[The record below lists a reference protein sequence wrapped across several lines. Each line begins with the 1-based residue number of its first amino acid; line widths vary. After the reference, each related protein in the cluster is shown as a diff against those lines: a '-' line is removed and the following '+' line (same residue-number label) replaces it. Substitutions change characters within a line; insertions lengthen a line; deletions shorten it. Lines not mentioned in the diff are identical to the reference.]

1 MTLTFTKEQYNSD
14 YGMITYIWGPL
25 LWHFLHIISF
35 NYPVDPC
42 DFNKKNNLVDHQVE
56 NSYYYFI
63 FLLQFILP
71 CKTCRDNLKKNLE
84 SLHFFT
90 RKAQIMKSRESFSRF
105 IYELHEVIN
114 KMLNK
119 TSNLS
124 YEQVR
129 DFYEHFRANC
139 SKNLNKTNDNTD
151 KTYKKNKNDKKNKSH
166 LGCDKLEHN
175 SSTRVKPK
183 VVIYF
188 VPFTKN
194 IKTTKVHKK
203 CMMKCIH
210 N

>member
-1 MTLTFTKEQYNSD
+1 MTLTFKKEHYNSD

-35 NYPVDPC
+35 NYPVNPC
-42 DFNKKNNLVDHQVE
+42 EFNKNNNLVEHQVE

-90 RKAQIMKSRESFSRF
+90 NKAQIMKNRDSFSRF
-105 IYELHEVIN
+105 IYNLHETVN
-114 KMLNK
+114 RMLEK

-139 SKNLNKTNDNTD
+139 SKNTNTNNKT
-151 KTYKKNKNDKKNKSH
+151 DKKNKMDNKNKTH

-175 SSTRVKPK
+175 SASRVKPK

-188 VPFTKN
+188 VPFNKN

>member
-1 MTLTFTKEQYNSD
+1 M
-14 YGMITYIWGPL
+14 
-25 LWHFLHIISF
+25 
-35 NYPVDPC
+35 
-42 DFNKKNNLVDHQVE
+42 KN
-56 NSYYYFI
+56 
-63 FLLQFILP
+63 
-71 CKTCRDNLKKNLE
+71 RD
-84 SLHFFT
+84 
-90 RKAQIMKSRESFSRF
+90 SFSRF
-105 IYELHEVIN
+105 IYDLHETIN

-119 TSNLS
+119 QSNLS

-139 SKNLNKTNDNTD
+139 SKTETKNTKT
-151 KTYKKNKNDKKNKSH
+151 H

-203 CMMKCIH
+203 CKMTCIH

>member
-1 MTLTFTKEQYNSD
+1 MSLTFKEEQYNSD

-42 DFNKKNNLVDHQVE
+42 EFNIKNNLVEHQVE

-71 CKTCRDNLKKNLE
+71 CKTCRENLKKNLD
-84 SLHFFT
+84 SLNFFT
-90 RKAQIMKSRESFSRF
+90 HKAKIMKNRASFSRF
-105 IYELHEVIN
+105 IYNLHEVIN

-119 TSNLS
+119 QSNLT
-124 YEQVR
+124 YERVR

-139 SKNLNKTNDNTD
+139 SD
-151 KTYKKNKNDKKNKSH
+151 KNKKVNKSH

-183 VVIYF
+183 TVIYF
-188 VPFTKN
+188 VPFTKK
-194 IKTTKVHKK
+194 IKTTKVHKNCK
-203 CMMKCIH
+203 MKCVH

>member
-1 MTLTFTKEQYNSD
+1 MTFTFSKDQYNSD

-25 LWHFLHIISF
+25 LWHVLHIISF
-35 NYPVDPC
+35 NYPVNPC
-42 DFNKKNNLVDHQVE
+42 EYNKKNNLIPHQIE

-63 FLLQFILP
+63 FLLQFLLP
-71 CKTCRDNLKKNLE
+71 CKTCRENLKKNLE

-90 RKAQIMKSRESFSRF
+90 SKAKIMKNRESFSRF
-105 IYELHEVIN
+105 IYNLHETVN

-119 TSNLS
+119 TSNLT

-129 DFYEHFRANC
+129 DFYEHFRADC
-139 SKNLNKTNDNTD
+139 TI
-151 KTYKKNKNDKKNKSH
+151 KNKSKTH
-166 LGCDKLEHN
+166 LGCDKLTHN
-175 SSTRVKPK
+175 SSSRVKPK

-188 VPFTKN
+188 VPFSKK

>member
-1 MTLTFTKEQYNSD
+1 
-14 YGMITYIWGPL
+14 
-25 LWHFLHIISF
+25 
-35 NYPVDPC
+35 
-42 DFNKKNNLVDHQVE
+42 
-56 NSYYYFI
+56 
-63 FLLQFILP
+63 
-71 CKTCRDNLKKNLE
+71 
-84 SLHFFT
+84 
-90 RKAQIMKSRESFSRF
+90 
-105 IYELHEVIN
+105 
-114 KMLNK
+114 MLNK
-119 TSNLS
+119 NSNLS

-139 SKNLNKTNDNTD
+139 SKNDKID
-151 KTYKKNKNDKKNKSH
+151 KTKKKDKENKSH

>member
-35 NYPVDPC
+35 NYPVNPC
-42 DFNKKNNLVDHQVE
+42 EFNKKNNLVDHQVE
-56 NSYYYFI
+56 NSYYYFV

-90 RKAQIMKSRESFSRF
+90 HKAKIMKNRESFSRF
-105 IYELHEVIN
+105 IYDLHEVIN

-119 TSNLS
+119 NSNLS

-139 SKNLNKTNDNTD
+139 SKNDKKD
-151 KTYKKNKNDKKNKSH
+151 KTKKKDKENKSH

>member
-1 MTLTFTKEQYNSD
+1 MTLTFNKEQYNSD

-35 NYPVDPC
+35 NYPVNPHE
-42 DFNKKNNLVDHQVE
+42 FNKSNKLVKHQVE

-71 CKTCRDNLKKNLE
+71 CKTCRENLKKNLE
-84 SLHFFT
+84 SLNFF
-90 RKAQIMKSRESFSRF
+90 RNKAKIMKNRDSFSRF
-105 IYELHEVIN
+105 IYDLHEIIN

-119 TSNLS
+119 QSNLS

-139 SKNLNKTNDNTD
+139 SKTETKNTKT
-151 KTYKKNKNDKKNKSH
+151 H

-203 CMMKCIH
+203 CKMTCIH

>member
-1 MTLTFTKEQYNSD
+1 MTFVFSENEYNSD
-14 YGMITYIWGPL
+14 YGMITTIWGPL

-35 NYPVDPC
+35 NYPVNPTEY
-42 DFNKKNNLVDHQVE
+42 NKKNNLVKNQIE

-63 FLLQFILP
+63 FLLQFLLP

-84 SLHFFT
+84 SLDFFT
-90 RKAQIMKSRESFSRF
+90 NKYKIMKNRTTFSKF
-105 IYELHEVIN
+105 IYNLHETVN
-114 KMLNK
+114 KMLGK
-119 TSNLS
+119 ESKLS

-139 SKNLNKTNDNTD
+139 SITNKQ
-151 KTYKKNKNDKKNKSH
+151 KTH
-166 LGCDKLEHN
+166 TGCDKLEHN
-175 SSTRVKPK
+175 SSSRIKPK

-188 VPFTKN
+188 VPHDKK

-203 CMMKCIH
+203 CKMKCIH